1 MFSPPGRYSKHPRSG
16 REPLSPRGRFLPPPE
31 PPSGSSGHRRVLPVG
46 PPGIAFVCSVVTRG
60 LSDEE
65 GGCRRRDGCVW
76 WTWAPIALACAPEPP
91 GQALLPSRAR
101 GCCQT
106 ASPRGQSPSVPAPP
120 GRRPRW
126 PQSSPRGRFREGAS
140 LLVWLLACGSPRSK
154 AAEDPV
160 TGSGTFA
167 HVPHSHICFLRPMIF
182 S

>member
-106 ASPRGQSPSVPAPP
+106 ASPRSQSPSVPAPP
-120 GRRPRW
+120 GRRPI
-126 PQSSPRGRFREGAS
+126 GRS
-140 LLVWLLACGSPRSK
+140 LL
-154 AAEDPV
+154 
-160 TGSGTFA
+160 
-167 HVPHSHICFLRPMIF
+167 HVAVLERVRPSSFGFWPAGPQGVRRLRTLSQAPGPLHMCPIHTSAF
-182 S
+182 FVP